1 MKAVRLPGRHG
12 KIVTGSA
19 AMALE
24 SKELL
29 LNPNLRNLDNNRVI
43 VTEALVEVDQK
54 NRVKVLV
61 ENHKTFPVFLEAGT
75 ILGGLQPMELVSP
88 DKLLHLEADT
98 LNEGAGSKTTN
109 SEKLSRTQ
117 ELMDQLD
124 IEWKNTGSEKA
135 AGLKS
140 VLEEFNEIFALDPM
154 EVGRTDLVQHTINMG
169 EHAPVK
175 QAHQRIPFSLRKKVG
190 EMVDEMLDKGIVEHP
205 SSPWASPIVLVSKQ
219 DRSTRFCVDYCC
231 LNSIT
236 KLDEFPLQ

>member
-1 MKAVRLPGRHG
+1 MKAVRLLPGRHG

-19 AMALE
+19 AKALE

-29 LNPNLRNLDNNRVI
+29 LDPNLRNLENNRVI
-43 VTEALVEVDQK
+43 VTEALIKVDQK

-61 ENHKTFPVFLEAGT
+61 ENHETFPVFLEAGT
-75 ILGGLQPMELVSP
+75 TLGVLQPMEVVSP
-88 DKLLHLEADT
+88 DKLPKALHLEVDT

-124 IEWKNTGSEKA
+124 IEWKNTGSEEA

-140 VLEEFNEIFALDPM
+140 VLEEFNEIFTLDPM
-154 EVGRTDLVQHTINMG
+154 EVGRTDLVQHTINTG

-175 QAHQRIPFSLRKKVG
+175 TS
-190 EMVDEMLDKGIVEHP
+190 
-205 SSPWASPIVLVSKQ
+205 ASTDPILFEKES
-219 DRSTRFCVDYCC
+219 RG
-231 LNSIT
+231 NGG
-236 KLDEFPLQ
+236 